1 LEIRKLETIEELKE
15 TQSLEVLVWNDTP
28 LPIHQSKTVVQNG
41 GLVLGAYV
49 DEELVGFSYGFPG
62 YWNGR
67 TYLCSHMLGIHPRY
81 RGQGI
86 GAALKEAQ
94 RQEALNMGY
103 ALITWTYDPLETVN
117 AYLNLS
123 KLKAIC
129 GTYIENCYGEMN
141 DGLNDG
147 LPSDRFK
154 VEWWINNPYLQEG
167 HLPITS
173 GTLAAQWEV
182 TINGFPKLAD
192 IIEPVVEYAEC
203 YLVPVPKRF
212 QQIKQED
219 MGLAFD
225 WRTKTRSLFQTL
237 FKNDYVAVELRKNEE
252 APVHF
257 YVFRKRDTLPNEM
270 KEKIF

>member
-1 LEIRKLETIEELKE
+1 
-15 TQSLEVLVWNDTP
+15 
-28 LPIHQSKTVVQNG
+28 
-41 GLVLGAYV
+41 
-49 DEELVGFSYGFPG
+49 
-62 YWNGR
+62 
-67 TYLCSHMLGIHPRY
+67 
-81 RGQGI
+81 
-86 GAALKEAQ
+86 
-94 RQEALNMGY
+94 
-103 ALITWTYDPLETVN
+103 
-117 AYLNLS
+117 
-123 KLKAIC
+123 
-129 GTYIENCYGEMN
+129 
-141 DGLNDG
+141 
-147 LPSDRFK
+147 

-225 WRTKTRSLFQTL
+225 WRMKTRSLFQTL
-237 FKNDYVAVELRKNEE
+237 FENGYVAVELRKNEE